1 MVMPYCMPALE
12 PGPGAPG
19 KWTREFWHNDR
30 RAGRAEMKLYDGLGP
45 NPRLVRMFL
54 AEKKLDVP
62 SEFVDLL
69 AGANRREPYTQRNPF
84 GQLPSLEL
92 DGGRVIAETAVI
104 CEYLEELHPEPPL
117 LGRTPLERAEAR
129 MWLRR
134 VELHVTAPLADG
146 FRFAE
151 GLKLFQGRIHVIP
164 QAADDLKALAREGLA
179 KLDGLIAG
187 RAFIAGERLT
197 LADLVLFAF
206 LDFASGVGQKFDP
219 SNRNVSGWFERMAA
233 RPSAA
238 ASAQPGS

>member
-1 MVMPYCMPALE
+1 
-12 PGPGAPG
+12 
-19 KWTREFWHNDR
+19 
-30 RAGRAEMKLYDGLGP
+30 MKLYDGLGP

-62 SEFVDLL
+62 CEVVDLL
-69 AGANRREPYTQRNPF
+69 AGANRREPYTRRNPF

-92 DGGRVIAETAVI
+92 DDGRVIAETTVI

-134 VELHVTAPLADG
+134 VEIHVTAPLADG

-151 GLKLFQGRIHVIP
+151 GIKLFQGRIHVIP

-187 RAFIAGERLT
+187 RSFIAGERLT
-197 LADLVLFAF
+197 LADIVLFAF
-206 LDFASGVGQKFDP
+206 LDFANGVGQKLDP
-219 SNRNVSGWFERMAA
+219 SNRNVAAWFERMAA

-238 ASAQPGS
+238 ASAQPRS